1 MNKTGKASVTD
12 WVAVVAGSLGALMAT
27 LDISITN
34 SALPQIQ
41 GEIGA
46 SGTEGTWISTAY
58 LLAEIVMI
66 PLAAWLSRVM
76 GLRTFLLSMAVMFTI
91 FSVACGLSDSLSG
104 MILGRLGQG
113 FAGGAMIPTAQTI
126 IRMRLP
132 KAQMPIGMA
141 VFGLIIIL
149 GPLLGPVLGGWLAE
163 NVNWTW
169 CFYINLPVA
178 ALLITLLLV
187 GLPKDKGDLS
197 LFAKADWLGIV
208 GISMALSCLTV
219 VLEEGQRDRWFE
231 STMIVALTVLMA
243 IGFIMVAVSQF
254 TADKPIIKLS
264 LLRNTSYSSIIFT
277 VFFVGMGLYCV
288 SYLLPQFL
296 SSVAGYNAEQA
307 GFVLLVSGVPAFLM
321 MPFLPKLIGKID
333 IRLLVALGLLCFGIS
348 CLMDSGLTTDSV
360 GSDFT
365 WSQLIRGIGQVLCM
379 MPLNQ
384 ASMAS
389 VAPEEAADAA
399 GFYNMARNLGG
410 SVGLALI
417 GVFIDRRDT
426 LHTDQI
432 AQTVTENSVI
442 GNEQIAQSAAS
453 FVSKGS
459 DAAYAQ
465 LQALAQL
472 TGQIKTQAT
481 VMTFNETFWMLGGA
495 LLICVP
501 LTLLLKKPAPGT
513 DAGEAH

>member
-1 MNKTGKASVTD
+1 MTEIRKASMTD

-76 GLRTFLLSMAVMFTI
+76 GLRNFLLTMAVMFTA
-91 FSVACGLSDSLSG
+91 FSLACGLSDSLPG
-104 MILGRLGQG
+104 MIMGRLGQG

-169 CFYINLPVA
+169 CFFINLPVA
-178 ALLITLLLV
+178 VLLITLLFM
-187 GLPKDKGDLS
+187 GLPKDKGDFS
-197 LFAKADWLGIV
+197 LFAKADWLGIA
-208 GISMALSCLTV
+208 GLSIGLSCLTV

-231 STMIVALTVLMA
+231 SSLIVTLTVLM
-243 IGFIMVAVSQF
+243 IVGLLMVVLSQF
-254 TADKPIIKLS
+254 TAKKPIIKLS
-264 LLRNTSYSSIIFT
+264 LLRNTGYSSIIFT

-321 MPFLPKLIGKID
+321 MPFLPRLIGKVD
-333 IRLLVALGLLCFGIS
+333 TRLLVSFGLLCFAIS
-348 CLMDSGLTTDSV
+348 CWMDSGLTADSV

-365 WSQLIRGIGQVLCM
+365 WSQLIRGLGQVLCM

-384 ASMAS
+384 ASMAA
-389 VAPEEAADAA
+389 VAPDEAADAA

-417 GVFIDRRDT
+417 GVFIDRRNT
-426 LHTDQI
+426 LHADQI
-432 AQTVTENSVI
+432 AQTVSQNSVI
-442 GNEQIAQSAAS
+442 GNEQLVQSAAS
-453 FVSKGS
+453 LAGKGS
-459 DAAYAQ
+459 DAAYAH
-465 LQALAQL
+465 LQALGQL
-472 TGQIKTQAT
+472 TSQIKMQAA
-481 VMTFNETFWMLGGA
+481 VITFNETFWLLAVA
-495 LLICVP
+495 LLVCVP
-501 LTLLLKKPAPGT
+501 LTLLLKKPSSEPVAS
-513 DAGEAH
+513 H